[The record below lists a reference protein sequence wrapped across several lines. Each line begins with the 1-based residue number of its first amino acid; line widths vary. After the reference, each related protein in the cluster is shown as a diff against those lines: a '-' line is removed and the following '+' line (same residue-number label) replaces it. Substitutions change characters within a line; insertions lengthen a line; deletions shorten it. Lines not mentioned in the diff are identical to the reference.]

1 MGNRKAATSLIASMR
16 ILSLSNDR
24 ISRIRAARED
34 LEWVYIYISIFIS
47 ILVKGCQE
55 RREKH
60 GSLENVVSKDPEA
73 FTLELRQRPLK

>member
-1 MGNRKAATSLIASMR
+1 MGNRKAATSLVASMR

-34 LEWVYIYISIFIS
+34 LEWVYIYI
-47 ILVKGCQE
+47 LVKGCQE
-55 RREKH
+55 WREKH
-60 GSLENVVSKDPEA
+60 GSLENVVSKDAEA